1 MALLGS
7 AGPDPGGDSAMS
19 DADTTGRTAIGKG
32 SSPLSVAA
40 RRSLWDAIWKRLL
53 APVSEESR
61 NRYKDDWLRGDDD
74 PEPLA
79 PVGDQPADEAA

>member
-1 MALLGS
+1 
-7 AGPDPGGDSAMS
+7 MS
-19 DADTTGRTAIGKG
+19 DADTTGRTAIRKG

-61 NRYKDDWLRGDDD
+61 NRYKDDWSRGDDD
-74 PEPLA
+74 RQ
-79 PVGDQPADEAA
+79 PVATAVDQPDDEAA